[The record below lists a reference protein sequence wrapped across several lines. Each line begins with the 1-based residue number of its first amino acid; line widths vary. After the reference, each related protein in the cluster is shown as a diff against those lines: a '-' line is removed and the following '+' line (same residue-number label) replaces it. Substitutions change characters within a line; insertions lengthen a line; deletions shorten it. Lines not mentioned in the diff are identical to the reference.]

1 MKGKVA
7 RTTKKA
13 DDPRAARQT
22 ADMRSQQYERLN
34 PINSGEKKLPKNFAN
49 KVLDYELKIDSGR
62 FDIETIDKL
71 MQLYSQ
77 AVEYYSG
84 QNDEKYMY
92 FTERIQNTLLR
103 PEILKLMKEQNA
115 TNDKQREETEKER
128 KAQQEKEQRM
138 SHNERMKLRQYEHE
152 QRKKARV
159 DKLHENSATEVLL
172 DPESRKDREI
182 IKNEK
187 LKTEKTI

>member
-1 MKGKVA
+1 MDESSEDEAGRAPKFRKHHSHTGDAGRSKESTVKNKLISGMKGFFKFSKPKEDEPDSVL
-7 RTTKKA
+7 RSK
-13 DDPRAARQT
+13 PRAMKRLDETPPSAKTQGRQ
-22 ADMRSQQYERLN
+22 LN

-92 FTERIQNTLLR
+92 FTERI
-103 PEILKLMKEQNA
+103 
-115 TNDKQREETEKER
+115 
-128 KAQQEKEQRM
+128 
-138 SHNERMKLRQYEHE
+138 
-152 QRKKARV
+152 
-159 DKLHENSATEVLL
+159 
-172 DPESRKDREI
+172 
-182 IKNEK
+182 
-187 LKTEKTI
+187 

>member
-1 MKGKVA
+1 MKRLEETPPSA
-7 RTTKKA
+7 KA
-13 DDPRAARQT
+13 SHRPA
-22 ADMRSQQYERLN
+22 N

-92 FTERIQNTLLR
+92 FTERI
-103 PEILKLMKEQNA
+103 
-115 TNDKQREETEKER
+115 
-128 KAQQEKEQRM
+128 
-138 SHNERMKLRQYEHE
+138 
-152 QRKKARV
+152 
-159 DKLHENSATEVLL
+159 
-172 DPESRKDREI
+172 
-182 IKNEK
+182 
-187 LKTEKTI
+187 

>member
-1 MKGKVA
+1 MRGLFKFSKPKEEEVDGLLKSRP
-7 RTTKKA
+7 RTTKKLQSTPPSA
-13 DDPRAARQT
+13 NT
-22 ADMRSQQYERLN
+22 KSKRSTN

-103 PEILKLMKEQNA
+103 PEILRLMKEQN
-115 TNDKQREETEKER
+115 
-128 KAQQEKEQRM
+128 
-138 SHNERMKLRQYEHE
+138 
-152 QRKKARV
+152 
-159 DKLHENSATEVLL
+159 NS
-172 DPESRKDREI
+172 
-182 IKNEK
+182 NEK
-187 LKTEKTI
+187 

>member
-1 MKGKVA
+1 M
-7 RTTKKA
+7 
-13 DDPRAARQT
+13 
-22 ADMRSQQYERLN
+22 N

-92 FTERIQNTLLR
+92 FTERI
-103 PEILKLMKEQNA
+103 
-115 TNDKQREETEKER
+115 
-128 KAQQEKEQRM
+128 
-138 SHNERMKLRQYEHE
+138 
-152 QRKKARV
+152 
-159 DKLHENSATEVLL
+159 
-172 DPESRKDREI
+172 
-182 IKNEK
+182 
-187 LKTEKTI
+187 